1 MKLSYCITV
10 SALAL
15 STVNVA
21 TTSVAFGQSNTE
33 AESAT
38 SRDAVLAA
46 KKLVDEAMGLYAQAD
61 WEGARVLLLKALA
74 VKPHRAIL
82 GNLAEIEMKTGRY
95 VEAAGHLKQLI
106 ADLPPEPR
114 KRVEA
119 AEAQLAECLQHV
131 ATLHVTV
138 NATGATVRLNGEVIG
153 SSPLDRAVFVAP
165 GTVSISVDHPDYLQ
179 MTRSLEATAGQVQD
193 VALEMNPK
201 PAPVP
206 AAPVAVSTTDPD
218 KDAQSTSIR
227 TRNIVTISGALL
239 SVAGAT
245 VGTILWLNANADEKE
260 AASVREFLVSESSGT
275 NTDSFCY
282 GSNVQDPAGCSKLH
296 SLLVHR
302 DRQMNYAVGSFIGAG
317 ATAVAATLTYLL
329 WPTKARSQTAGKSR
343 KAAVA
348 LEPWTSRD
356 TQGLQLLGT
365 F

>member
-10 SALAL
+10 SVLAF

-21 TTSVAFGQSNTE
+21 TTSTAFGQSNTE

-138 NATGATVRLNGEVIG
+138 NVTGASVRLNDEVIG
-153 SSPLDRAVFVAP
+153 FTPLKGEAFVAP
-165 GTVSISVDHPDYLQ
+165 GTVRISVDHPDYLQ

-227 TRNIVTISGALL
+227 TRNILTISGALL
-239 SVAGAT
+239 SVAGTT
-245 VGTILWLNANADEKE
+245 VGTILWLNANSDEKE
-260 AASVREFLVSESSGT
+260 AASLG
-275 NTDSFCY
+275 DSLAAANPEVNADSVCY
-282 GSNVQDPAGCSKLH
+282 GSNVKDPAGCAKLQ

-302 DRQMNYAVGSFIGAG
+302 NRQNKFAVGSFVGAG
-317 ATAVAATLTYLL
+317 VTAVAATLTYLL
-329 WPTKARSQTAGKSR
+329 WPTKARRQAVGKSG

-348 LEPWTSRD
+348 LEPWASRD
-356 TQGLQLLGT
+356 TQGLQVLGT